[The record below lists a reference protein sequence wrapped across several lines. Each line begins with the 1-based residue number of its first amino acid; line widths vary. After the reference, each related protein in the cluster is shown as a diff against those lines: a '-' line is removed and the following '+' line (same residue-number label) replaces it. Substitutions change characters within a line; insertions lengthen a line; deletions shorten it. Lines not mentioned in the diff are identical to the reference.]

1 MNTVLYKLEGYDSE
15 WYSVGKNL
23 ITYSNLPYGTN
34 VLKVKAANSDGIW
47 NLDVR
52 TLKIRILPPFYLSVW
67 AYIIYVILILGA
79 LFATIFYFRKRAVEK
94 HQRAMEKFE
103 QEKERELYTS
113 KIEFFTNVAHEIRT
127 PLTLIKSPLESVLTE
142 KELPENVKMELEI
155 MDQNAERL
163 LILTNQLLD
172 FRKTENK
179 GFKLNPVECSGGSI
193 IRSVYKR
200 FTTLVNQKGIEL
212 KVEIPEEELL
222 ASVDKEA
229 LTKILSNLFT
239 NALKNAQTYA

>member
-1 MNTVLYKLEGYDSE
+1 M
-15 WYSVGKNL
+15 
-23 ITYSNLPYGTN
+23 
-34 VLKVKAANSDGIW
+34 
-47 NLDVR
+47 
-52 TLKIRILPPFYLSVW
+52 
-67 AYIIYVILILGA
+67 
-79 LFATIFYFRKRAVEK
+79 
-94 HQRAMEKFE
+94 
-103 QEKERELYTS
+103 
-113 KIEFFTNVAHEIRT
+113 AHEIRT

-163 LILTNQLLD
+163 LNLTNQLLD

-179 GFKLNPVECSGGSI
+179 GFKLNPVECSVGSI

-239 NALKNAQTYA
+239 NALKYAKHMLISAYLLMRQGKSLLLL

>member
-1 MNTVLYKLEGYDSE
+1 M
-15 WYSVGKNL
+15 
-23 ITYSNLPYGTN
+23 
-34 VLKVKAANSDGIW
+34 
-47 NLDVR
+47 
-52 TLKIRILPPFYLSVW
+52 
-67 AYIIYVILILGA
+67 
-79 LFATIFYFRKRAVEK
+79 
-94 HQRAMEKFE
+94 
-103 QEKERELYTS
+103 
-113 KIEFFTNVAHEIRT
+113 AHEIRT

-163 LILTNQLLD
+163 LNLTNQLLD

-179 GFKLNPVECSGGSI
+179 GFKLNPVECSVGSI

-229 LTKILSNLFT
+229 FN
-239 NALKNAQTYA
+239 